1 MKRLNQ
7 LDIKNKKYI
16 IFDMDG
22 TLIDSIGVWNYT
34 DQRLILKYA
43 DKYVDE
49 ITIQSLRN
57 SFLNNNTN
65 GDTYVE
71 YCKFLTKFFDLNCDY
86 VELNHE
92 RALTATK
99 ILASQLIYKD
109 GAVELLYKLKEL
121 GFTLIL
127 ATMTTKKQIDTYSY
141 ENPLM
146 AKLINLYDVFDYITT
161 IDDVKE
167 KKPNPEIYLNILKHY
182 NADKIECLIFEDSY
196 TGVLAARKADI
207 DVINVYDKYS
217 DLERESIDL
226 ITDYKI
232 DNFEE
237 FLEYIIK
244 KYTKTKT
251 KRKRRI

>member
-43 DKYVDE
+43 DIYVDE
-49 ITIQSLRN
+49 ITIQSLRD
-57 SFLNNNTN
+57 SFLNNNTK
-65 GDTYVE
+65 GDTYIE
-71 YCKFLTKFFDLNCDY
+71 YCKYLTKIFDLKCDY
-86 VELNHE
+86 KELNRE
-92 RALTATK
+92 RGLTATK
-99 ILASQLIYKD
+99 ILATQLIYKD

-121 GFTLIL
+121 GFTLVL

-146 AKLINLYDVFDYITT
+146 SKLINLYEVFDYITT
-161 IDDVKE
+161 IDNVKE
-167 KKPNPEIYLNILKHY
+167 KKPNPEIYLNILKHF
-182 NADKIECLIFEDSY
+182 NANKEECLIFEDSY
-196 TGVLAARKADI
+196 TGVLAGKEANI
-207 DVINVYDKYS
+207 EVINIYDKYS
-217 DLERESIDL
+217 DLEREAIES

-232 DNFEE
+232 DTFEE
-237 FLEYIIK
+237 FIEYLVK
-244 KYTKTKT
+244 NYTKPKT
-251 KRKRRI
+251 KRKRI